1 MMASEDLSKPIEIQ
15 ATYIVPD
22 ILPTNFSETYRRI
35 VLSGA
40 DDMAKV
46 AGRANQAGAEAFDAQ
61 KRNDEQDVVLEDHEE
76 RLGKAETKIET
87 HEKRLN
93 NHELRITSAEEKI
106 IEHEIRLN
114 DIDAKVENHEQRIT
128 TAESD
133 IDYLTEKTA
142 EIDADYVSLSKL
154 TKQTLESPIDVS
166 TSYSV
171 NGTKVVGTRVTGFT
185 SATGTSL
192 KGSFNAN
199 QSYSFSAD
207 YTRSEMQ
214 NLANGLIEARRRIKA
229 LEDALRSH
237 GLID

>member
-1 MMASEDLSKPIEIQ
+1 MANENLSKPIEIQ
-15 ATYIVPD
+15 SAYIVPD
-22 ILPTNFSETYRRI
+22 ILPANFSETYRRI

-46 AGRANQAGAEAFDAQ
+46 AGRANEAGAEAFDAQ
-61 KRNDEQDVVLEDHEE
+61 VKNDEQDIILDDHEE
-76 RLGKAETKIET
+76 RLGDAEQTIVL
-87 HEKRLN
+87 HGNQLA
-93 NHELRITSAEEKI
+93 NHESRITKTEEDLSKLEVRVLNVEQDVDGLKI
-106 IEHEIRLN
+106 KIQDLDGRISEI
-114 DIDAKVENHEQRIT
+114 KV
-128 TAESD
+128 
-133 IDYLTEKTA
+133 
-142 EIDADYVSLSKL
+142 DYVSLSK
-154 TKQTLESPIDVS
+154 TEKQKLLSPIDVS

-171 NGTKVVGTRVTGFT
+171 NGTKVVGSRVTGFT

-214 NLANGLIEARRRIKA
+214 TLASGVVEARQRIKA

>member
-1 MMASEDLSKPIEIQ
+1 MANKNLSNPIEIQ
-15 ATYIVPD
+15 ASYIVPN
-22 ILPTNFSETYRRI
+22 ILPDNFSETYRRI

-40 DDMAKV
+40 DDMVKV
-46 AGRANQAGAEAFDAQ
+46 AGRANEVGAEAFDAQ
-61 KRNDEQDVVLEDHEE
+61 KRNDEQDIILDDHEE
-76 RLGKAETKIET
+76 RLGDAEQTIIL
-87 HEKRLN
+87 HGNQLA
-93 NHELRITSAEEKI
+93 NHESRITKTEDDLSKLEV
-106 IEHEIRLN
+106 RVLN
-114 DIDAKVENHEQRIT
+114 VEQDIDGLKIKIQDLDGQISEIKV
-128 TAESD
+128 
-133 IDYLTEKTA
+133 
-142 EIDADYVSLSKL
+142 DYVSLSK
-154 TKQTLESPIDVS
+154 TEKQKLLSPIDVS

-214 NLANGLIEARRRIKA
+214 ALASGVVEARQRIKA

>member
-1 MMASEDLSKPIEIQ
+1 MANENLSTPIEIQ
-15 ATYIVPD
+15 ASYIVPN
-22 ILPTNFSETYRRI
+22 ILPDNFSETYRRI

-46 AGRANQAGAEAFDAQ
+46 AGRANEAGAEAFDAQ
-61 KRNDEQDVVLEDHEE
+61 KRNDEQDIILDDHEE
-76 RLGKAETKIET
+76 RLGDAEQTIVL
-87 HEKRLN
+87 HGIQLA
-93 NHELRITSAEEKI
+93 NHEERITKTEEDLSKL
-106 IEHEIRLN
+106 EVRVLN
-114 DIDAKVENHEQRIT
+114 VEQDIDGLKIKIQDLDGQISEIKV
-128 TAESD
+128 
-133 IDYLTEKTA
+133 
-142 EIDADYVSLSKL
+142 DYVSLSK
-154 TKQTLESPIDVS
+154 TEKQKLLSPIDVS

-185 SATGTSL
+185 SATGTAL

-214 NLANGLIEARRRIKA
+214 TLANGLIEARQRIKA
-229 LEDALRSH
+229 LEDALRTH

>member
-1 MMASEDLSKPIEIQ
+1 MMANENLSTPIEIQ
-15 ATYIVPD
+15 ASYIVPN
-22 ILPTNFSETYRRI
+22 ILPDNFSETYRRI

-46 AGRANQAGAEAFDAQ
+46 AGRANEAGAEAFDAQ
-61 KRNDEQDVVLEDHEE
+61 VKNDEQDIILDDHEE
-76 RLGKAETKIET
+76 RLGDAEQTIVL
-87 HEKRLN
+87 HGIQLA
-93 NHELRITSAEEKI
+93 NHEERITKTEEDLSKL
-106 IEHEIRLN
+106 EVRVLN
-114 DIDAKVENHEQRIT
+114 VEQDIDGLKIKIQDLDGQISEIKV
-128 TAESD
+128 
-133 IDYLTEKTA
+133 
-142 EIDADYVSLSKL
+142 DYVSLSK
-154 TKQTLESPIDVS
+154 TEKQKLLSPIDVS

-185 SATGTSL
+185 SATGTAL

-214 NLANGLIEARRRIKA
+214 TLANGLIEARQRIKA
-229 LEDALRSH
+229 LEDALRTH

>member
-1 MMASEDLSKPIEIQ
+1 MTSEDLSKPIEIQ
-15 ATYIVPD
+15 SAYIVPD

-46 AGRANQAGAEAFDAQ
+46 AGRANEAGAEAFDAQ

-76 RLGKAETKIET
+76 RLGEAEQTIVEHGVKLANHEERITKAEEDLSKLEVRVLNVEQDVDGLKI
-87 HEKRLN
+87 
-93 NHELRITSAEEKI
+93 KI
-106 IEHEIRLN
+106 QDLDGQISEI
-114 DIDAKVENHEQRIT
+114 KV
-128 TAESD
+128 
-133 IDYLTEKTA
+133 
-142 EIDADYVSLSKL
+142 DYVSLSK
-154 TKQTLESPIDVS
+154 TEKQKLLSPIDVS

-171 NGTKVVGTRVTGFT
+171 NGTKVIGSRVTGFT

-214 NLANGLIEARRRIKA
+214 ALASGLVEARQRIKA

>member
-1 MMASEDLSKPIEIQ
+1 MANENLSTPIEIQ
-15 ATYIVPD
+15 ASYIVPN
-22 ILPTNFSETYRRI
+22 ILPDNFSETYRRI

-46 AGRANQAGAEAFDAQ
+46 AGRANEAGVEALDAQ
-61 KRNDEQDVVLEDHEE
+61 VKNDEQDIILDDHEG
-76 RLGKAETKIET
+76 RLGDAEQTIVL
-87 HEKRLN
+87 HGNQLA
-93 NHELRITSAEEKI
+93 NHEFRITKTEEDLSKL
-106 IEHEIRLN
+106 EVRVLN
-114 DIDAKVENHEQRIT
+114 VEQDIDGLKIKIQDLDGRISEIKV
-128 TAESD
+128 
-133 IDYLTEKTA
+133 
-142 EIDADYVSLSKL
+142 DYVSLSK
-154 TKQTLESPIDVS
+154 TEKQKLLSPIDVS

-171 NGTKVVGTRVTGFT
+171 NGIKVVGSRVTGFT
-185 SATGTSL
+185 SATGTAF

-214 NLANGLIEARRRIKA
+214 ALASGVVEARQRIKA

>member
-1 MMASEDLSKPIEIQ
+1 MANENLPTPIEIQ
-15 ATYIVPD
+15 ASYIVPD
-22 ILPTNFSETYRRI
+22 ILPANFSETYRRI

-46 AGRANQAGAEAFDAQ
+46 AGRANEAGAEAFDAQ
-61 KRNDEQDVVLEDHEE
+61 VKNDEQDIILDDHEE
-76 RLGKAETKIET
+76 RLGDAEQTIVL
-87 HEKRLN
+87 HGNQLA
-93 NHELRITSAEEKI
+93 NHESRITKTEEDLSKLEVRVLNVEQDVDGLKI
-106 IEHEIRLN
+106 KIQDLDGQISEI
-114 DIDAKVENHEQRIT
+114 KV
-128 TAESD
+128 
-133 IDYLTEKTA
+133 
-142 EIDADYVSLSKL
+142 DYVSLSK
-154 TKQTLESPIDVS
+154 TEKQKLSSPIDVS

-214 NLANGLIEARRRIKA
+214 ILANGLIEARQRIKA

>member
-1 MMASEDLSKPIEIQ
+1 MANKNLSNPIEIQ
-15 ATYIVPD
+15 ASYIVPN
-22 ILPTNFSETYRRI
+22 ILPDNFSETYRRI

-40 DDMAKV
+40 DDMVKV
-46 AGRANQAGAEAFDAQ
+46 AGRANEAGAEAFDAQ
-61 KRNDEQDVVLEDHEE
+61 KRNDEQDIILDDHEE
-76 RLGKAETKIET
+76 RLGDAEQTIIL
-87 HEKRLN
+87 HGNQLA
-93 NHELRITSAEEKI
+93 NHESRITKTEDDLSKLEV
-106 IEHEIRLN
+106 RVLN
-114 DIDAKVENHEQRIT
+114 VEQDIDGLKIKIQDLDGQISEIKV
-128 TAESD
+128 
-133 IDYLTEKTA
+133 
-142 EIDADYVSLSKL
+142 DYVSLSK
-154 TKQTLESPIDVS
+154 TEKQKLLSPIDVS

-207 YTRSEMQ
+207 YTRSEIQ
-214 NLANGLIEARRRIKA
+214 TLANGLVEARQRIKA

>member
-1 MMASEDLSKPIEIQ
+1 MMANEDLSKPIEIQ
-15 ATYIVPD
+15 SAYIVPN

-46 AGRANQAGAEAFDAQ
+46 AGRANEAGAEAFDAQ
-61 KRNDEQDVVLEDHEE
+61 VRNDEQDIVLEDHEE
-76 RLGKAETKIET
+76 RLGDAEQI
-87 HEKRLN
+87 
-93 NHELRITSAEEKI
+93 I
-106 IEHEIRLN
+106 IEHGLKL
-114 DIDAKVENHEQRIT
+114 ANHEERIT
-128 TAESD
+128 K
-133 IDYLTEKTA
+133 TEEDLSKLEVRVLNVEQDVDGLKIKIQDLDGQIS
-142 EIDADYVSLSKL
+142 EIKVDYVSLSK
-154 TKQTLESPIDVS
+154 TEKQKLLSPIDVS
-166 TSYSV
+166 ASYSV

-214 NLANGLIEARRRIKA
+214 TLASGLVEARQRIKA

>member
-15 ATYIVPD
+15 SAYIVPD

-46 AGRANQAGAEAFDAQ
+46 AGRANEAGAEAFDAQ
-61 KRNDEQDVVLEDHEE
+61 KRNDEQDVVLSDHEE
-76 RLGKAETKIET
+76 RLGEAEQT
-87 HEKRLN
+87 
-93 NHELRITSAEEKI
+93 I
-106 IEHEIRLN
+106 IEHGIQLANHEERITKTEEDLSKLEIRVLN
-114 DIDAKVENHEQRIT
+114 VEQGVDGLKIKIQDLDGQISEIKV
-128 TAESD
+128 
-133 IDYLTEKTA
+133 
-142 EIDADYVSLSKL
+142 DYVSLSK
-154 TKQTLESPIDVS
+154 TEKQKLLSPIDVS

-185 SATGTSL
+185 SATGTAL
-192 KGSFNAN
+192 KSSFNAN

-214 NLANGLIEARRRIKA
+214 TLASGLVEARQRIKA

>member
-1 MMASEDLSKPIEIQ
+1 MENENLSKPIEIQ
-15 ATYIVPD
+15 SAYIVPD
-22 ILPTNFSETYRRI
+22 ILPANFSETYRRI

-46 AGRANQAGAEAFDAQ
+46 AGRANEAGAEAFDAQ
-61 KRNDEQDVVLEDHEE
+61 VKNDEQDIILDDHEE
-76 RLGKAETKIET
+76 RLGDAEQTIVL
-87 HEKRLN
+87 HGNQLA
-93 NHELRITSAEEKI
+93 NHESRITKTEEDLSKLEVRVLNVEQDVDGLKI
-106 IEHEIRLN
+106 KIQDLDGQISEI
-114 DIDAKVENHEQRIT
+114 KV
-128 TAESD
+128 
-133 IDYLTEKTA
+133 
-142 EIDADYVSLSKL
+142 DYVSLSK
-154 TKQTLESPIDVS
+154 TEKQKLSSPIDVS

-214 NLANGLIEARRRIKA
+214 ILANGLIEARQRIKA

>member
-1 MMASEDLSKPIEIQ
+1 MASEDLSKPIEIQ
-15 ATYIVPD
+15 GTYIVPD

-46 AGRANQAGAEAFDAQ
+46 AGRANEAGAEAFDAQ

-76 RLGKAETKIET
+76 RLGEAEQTIVE
-87 HEKRLN
+87 HGIQLA
-93 NHELRITSAEEKI
+93 NHEERITKTEEDLSKL
-106 IEHEIRLN
+106 EVRVLN
-114 DIDAKVENHEQRIT
+114 VEQDIDGLKIKIQDLDGQISEIKV
-128 TAESD
+128 
-133 IDYLTEKTA
+133 
-142 EIDADYVSLSKL
+142 DYVSLSK
-154 TKQTLESPIDVS
+154 TEKQKLLSPIDVS

-214 NLANGLIEARRRIKA
+214 TLANGLIESRRRIKA

>member
-1 MMASEDLSKPIEIQ
+1 MANENLSTPIEIQ
-15 ATYIVPD
+15 ASYIVPN
-22 ILPTNFSETYRRI
+22 ILPDNFSETYRRI

-46 AGRANQAGAEAFDAQ
+46 AGRANEAGAEAFDAQ

-76 RLGKAETKIET
+76 RLGEAEQTIVEHGVK
-87 HEKRLN
+87 LA
-93 NHELRITSAEEKI
+93 NHEERITKTEEDLSKLEVRVLNVEQDVDGLKI
-106 IEHEIRLN
+106 KIQDLDGQISEI
-114 DIDAKVENHEQRIT
+114 KV
-128 TAESD
+128 
-133 IDYLTEKTA
+133 
-142 EIDADYVSLSKL
+142 DYVSLSK
-154 TKQTLESPIDVS
+154 TEKQKLLSPIDVS

-185 SATGTSL
+185 SATGTAL
-192 KGSFNAN
+192 KSSFNAN

-207 YTRSEMQ
+207 YTRSEIQ
-214 NLANGLIEARRRIKA
+214 TLANGLIEARQRIKA

>member
-1 MMASEDLSKPIEIQ
+1 MANENLSTPIEIQ
-15 ATYIVPD
+15 ASYIVPN
-22 ILPTNFSETYRRI
+22 ILPDNFSETYRRI

-46 AGRANQAGAEAFDAQ
+46 AGRANEAGAEAFDAQ
-61 KRNDEQDVVLEDHEE
+61 KRNDEQDIILDDHEE
-76 RLGKAETKIET
+76 RLGDAEQTIVL
-87 HEKRLN
+87 HGIQLA
-93 NHELRITSAEEKI
+93 NHEERITKTEEDLSKLEVRVLNVEQDVDGLKI
-106 IEHEIRLN
+106 KIQGLDGQISEI
-114 DIDAKVENHEQRIT
+114 KV
-128 TAESD
+128 
-133 IDYLTEKTA
+133 
-142 EIDADYVSLSKL
+142 DYVSLSK
-154 TKQTLESPIDVS
+154 TEKQKLLSPIDVS

-185 SATGTSL
+185 SATGTAL

-214 NLANGLIEARRRIKA
+214 TLANGLIEARQRIKA
-229 LEDALRSH
+229 LEDALRTH

>member
-1 MMASEDLSKPIEIQ
+1 MANENLSNPIEIQ
-15 ATYIVPD
+15 ASYIVPN
-22 ILPTNFSETYRRI
+22 ILPDNFSETYRRI

-46 AGRANQAGAEAFDAQ
+46 AGRANEAGAEAFDAQ
-61 KRNDEQDVVLEDHEE
+61 KRNDDQDIILEDHEE
-76 RLGKAETKIET
+76 RLGEAEQTIVEHGVK
-87 HEKRLN
+87 LA
-93 NHELRITSAEEKI
+93 NHEERITKTEEDLSKLEVRVLNVEQDVDGLKI
-106 IEHEIRLN
+106 KIQDLDGQISEI
-114 DIDAKVENHEQRIT
+114 KV
-128 TAESD
+128 
-133 IDYLTEKTA
+133 
-142 EIDADYVSLSKL
+142 DYVSLSK
-154 TKQTLESPIDVS
+154 TEKQKLSSPIDVS

-214 NLANGLIEARRRIKA
+214 TLASGLVEARQRIKA
-229 LEDALRSH
+229 LEDALRLH

>member
-1 MMASEDLSKPIEIQ
+1 MANKNLSNPIEIQ
-15 ATYIVPD
+15 ASYIVPN
-22 ILPTNFSETYRRI
+22 ILPDNFSETYRRI

-40 DDMAKV
+40 DDMVKV
-46 AGRANQAGAEAFDAQ
+46 AGRANEAGAEAFDAQ
-61 KRNDEQDVVLEDHEE
+61 KRNDEQDIILDDHEE
-76 RLGKAETKIET
+76 RLGDAEQTIIL
-87 HEKRLN
+87 HGNQLA
-93 NHELRITSAEEKI
+93 NHESRITKTEDDLSKLEV
-106 IEHEIRLN
+106 RVLN
-114 DIDAKVENHEQRIT
+114 VEQDIDGLKIKIQDLDGQISEIKV
-128 TAESD
+128 
-133 IDYLTEKTA
+133 
-142 EIDADYVSLSKL
+142 DYVSLSK
-154 TKQTLESPIDVS
+154 TEKQKLLSPIDVS

-214 NLANGLIEARRRIKA
+214 ALASGVVEARQRIKA

>member
-1 MMASEDLSKPIEIQ
+1 MANENLSTHIEIQ
-15 ATYIVPD
+15 ASYIVPN
-22 ILPTNFSETYRRI
+22 ILPDNFSETYRRI

-46 AGRANQAGAEAFDAQ
+46 AGRANEAGVEALDAQ
-61 KRNDEQDVVLEDHEE
+61 VKNDEQDVVLEDHEE
-76 RLGKAETKIET
+76 RLGEAEQTIVE
-87 HEKRLN
+87 HGIQLA
-93 NHELRITSAEEKI
+93 NHEERITKTEEDLSKLEVRVLNVEQDVDGLKI
-106 IEHEIRLN
+106 KIQDLDGQISEI
-114 DIDAKVENHEQRIT
+114 KV
-128 TAESD
+128 
-133 IDYLTEKTA
+133 
-142 EIDADYVSLSKL
+142 DYVSLSK
-154 TKQTLESPIDVS
+154 TEKQKLLSPIDVS

-185 SATGTSL
+185 SATGTAL

-214 NLANGLIEARRRIKA
+214 TLANGLIEARQRIKA

>member
-1 MMASEDLSKPIEIQ
+1 MMASEDPSKPIEIQ
-15 ATYIVPD
+15 AAYIVPD

-46 AGRANQAGAEAFDAQ
+46 AGRANEAGAEAFDAQ
-61 KRNDEQDVVLEDHEE
+61 KRNDEQDVVLENHEE
-76 RLGKAETKIET
+76 RLGDAEQTIVEHGVK
-87 HEKRLN
+87 LA
-93 NHELRITSAEEKI
+93 NHEERITKTEEDLSKLEVRVLNVEQDVDGLKI
-106 IEHEIRLN
+106 KIQDLDGQISEI
-114 DIDAKVENHEQRIT
+114 KV
-128 TAESD
+128 
-133 IDYLTEKTA
+133 
-142 EIDADYVSLSKL
+142 DYVSLSK
-154 TKQTLESPIDVS
+154 TEKQKLLSPIDVS

-185 SATGTSL
+185 SATGTAL
-192 KGSFNAN
+192 KSSFNAN

-214 NLANGLIEARRRIKA
+214 TLANGLIEARQRIKA

>member
-1 MMASEDLSKPIEIQ
+1 MANEDLSKPIEIQ
-15 ATYIVPD
+15 SAYIVPD

-46 AGRANQAGAEAFDAQ
+46 AGRANEAGVEAFDAQ
-61 KRNDEQDVVLEDHEE
+61 VKNDEQDIILDDHEE
-76 RLGKAETKIET
+76 RLGDAEQTIVL
-87 HEKRLN
+87 HGNQLA
-93 NHELRITSAEEKI
+93 NHESRITKTEEDLSKLEVRVLNVEQDVDGLKI
-106 IEHEIRLN
+106 KIQDLDGRISEI
-114 DIDAKVENHEQRIT
+114 KV
-128 TAESD
+128 
-133 IDYLTEKTA
+133 
-142 EIDADYVSLSKL
+142 DYVSLSK
-154 TKQTLESPIDVS
+154 TEKQKLLSPIDVS

-171 NGTKVVGTRVTGFT
+171 NGTKVVGSRVTGFT
-185 SATGTSL
+185 SATGTAF

-207 YTRSEMQ
+207 YTRSEIQ
-214 NLANGLIEARRRIKA
+214 TLANGLVEARQRIKS